1 MPIRPMTESDLPAV
15 LQLQSTLAFQTW
27 NEKQFLSELH
37 ASYALCIVDEE
48 GGALAGYAI
57 FHLMGSDSELLSIA
71 VAPQFQRQGM
81 ASLLLT
87 EGLSK
92 LIAQDDVCFL
102 EVRQG
107 NTPART
113 LYEKHGFIEY
123 GERKNYYGD
132 GETAIL
138 YKWQSPKGINPCC

>member
-1 MPIRPMTESDLPAV
+1 MPIRPMTKADLPAV

-27 NEKQFLSELH
+27 NEKQFLSELY
-37 ASYALCIVDEE
+37 ASYALCLVDEE
-48 GGALAGYAI
+48 GGTLAGYAI
-57 FHLMGSDSELLSIA
+57 FHLLGSDSELLTIA
-71 VAPQFQRQGM
+71 VNPKFQRQGM
-81 ASLLLT
+81 ASRLLA
-87 EGLSK
+87 EGLNK
-92 LIAQDDVCFL
+92 LVAADDACFL

-123 GERKNYYGD
+123 GERKNYYGN

-138 YKWQSPKGINPCC
+138 YKWQHPKGNNPCC

>member
-1 MPIRPMTESDLPAV
+1 MTEADIPAV
-15 LQLQSTLAFQTW
+15 LQLQSVLAFQTW

-37 ASYALCIVDEE
+37 ASYALCLVDEE
-48 GGALAGYAI
+48 NGTLAGYAI

-71 VAPQFQRQGM
+71 VAPQFQRQGL
-81 ASLLLT
+81 ASRLMT

-92 LIAQDDVCFL
+92 LTQPEDTCFL

-107 NTPART
+107 NAPART
-113 LYEKHGFIEY
+113 LYEKQGFAEY

-138 YKWQSPKGINPCC
+138 YKWQPPKGNNPCC

>member
-1 MPIRPMTESDLPAV
+1 MPIRPMTEADLPAV

-48 GGALAGYAI
+48 GGTLAGYAI

-71 VAPQFQRQGM
+71 VAPQFQRQGL
-81 ASLLLT
+81 ASRLLT

-92 LIAQDDVCFL
+92 LIAQDDACFL

-107 NTPART
+107 NTPARA
-113 LYEKHGFIEY
+113 LYEKYGFTEY

-138 YKWQSPKGINPCC
+138 YKWQSPKGNNPCC

>member
-1 MPIRPMTESDLPAV
+1 MPIRPMTEADLPAV

-37 ASYALCIVDEE
+37 ASYALCLVDEE
-48 GGALAGYAI
+48 SGTLAGYAI

-71 VAPQFQRQGM
+71 VAPQFQRQGL
-81 ASLLLT
+81 ASRLLT

-92 LIAQDDVCFL
+92 LGTQDDACFL

-107 NTPART
+107 NAPART

-123 GERKNYYGD
+123 GERKNYYND

-138 YKWQSPKGINPCC
+138 YKWQPPKGNNPCC